1 MCWAFQNSLRLHSAW
16 FIIQQSVPFSTQ
28 CTWSEWWWAVL
39 KRVCR
44 RLGVIPLLILLFL
57 FLLYLLFSHEILS
70 NSLWPHGLQHTR
82 FPCPSLSPWVCSNP
96 RTLSQWCLPIISSS
110 VVAFSSCPQSFP
122 TSRSFPTSWLFIS
135 GGQSIRTS
143 VLPINIQNSF
153 NLGLTGLISLQSKG
167 LSRVFSSSSK
177 ASILQRLALFQL
189 SHPYMTTGKTM
200 ALTMA
205 LLTFVS
211 KVMSL
216 FFNILSRFVIA
227 LLPRGN

>member
-1 MCWAFQNSLRLHSAW
+1 M
-16 FIIQQSVPFSTQ
+16 
-28 CTWSEWWWAVL
+28 EWWWAIL

-44 RLGVIPLLILLFL
+44 WLGVIPLLILLFL

-82 FPCPSLSPWVCSNP
+82 FPCPSLSRWVCSNP
-96 RTLSQWCLPIISSS
+96 RTLSRWCLPIISSS

-189 SHPYMTTGKTM
+189 SHPYMTIRKTM
-200 ALTMA
+200 SLTR
-205 LLTFVS
+205 LTFVS

-227 LLPRGN
+227 FLPRGK